1 MRILCILIMAAFFSG
16 CVAQQ
21 RNVVLQNRFDKE
33 EAEQAMK
40 PGKNKIIGNAFVR
53 QMGGGVVTCAGN
65 EVGFVPVTKYS
76 NERLLAIYGNTGE
89 GFVDTYNARNVSF
102 TPDEHDYHVLRK
114 KTTCDAQGNFEFENI
129 ADGEYFVITSA
140 VWYVGSNPQGGGLM
154 KRVYVNGGETKK
166 IVMSR

>member
-1 MRILCILIMAAFFSG
+1 MKNLLLFFIIVLLCG

-21 RNVVLQNRFDKE
+21 RNVVLQSRFDKE

-65 EVGFVPVTKYS
+65 DVGLVPVTKYS

-89 GFVDTYNARNVSF
+89 GFVDTYNANNVSF

-114 KTTCDAQGNFEFENI
+114 KTACDSQGNFEFENL
-129 ADGEYFVITSA
+129 ADGEYFIVTSA
-140 VWYVGSNPQGGGLM
+140 VWYVGSSPQGGALL
-154 KRVYVNGGETKK
+154 KRVFVNGGETKK

>member
-1 MRILCILIMAAFFSG
+1 MKNLLLFFIMVLLCG

-21 RNVVLQNRFDKE
+21 RNVVLQSRFDKE

-65 EVGFVPVTKYS
+65 VVELIPVTKYS

-89 GFVDTYNARNVSF
+89 GFVDVYNARSISF
-102 TPDEHDYHVLRK
+102 TPDDYEYHTIRN
-114 KTTCDAQGNFEFENI
+114 KTTCDSQGNFEFENL
-129 ADGEYFVITSA
+129 ADGEFFISTGA
-140 VWYVGSNPQGGGLM
+140 MWYVGSNPQGGALM
-154 KRVYVNGGETKK
+154 KRVFVNGGETKK